1 MCVVDELAHTNVPG
15 SRHEK
20 RYQDVLELLDA
31 GIHVMTAVNIQHL
44 ETLNDAVAR
53 VTGVRV
59 RETVPDTFLD
69 RADEVINV
77 DVTVEELRNRLR
89 EGKIYRPEK
98 VEQALTNF
106 FRKGNLSTLRELAL
120 RAVADEVGEKAASY
134 RAREGLEPALIPERV
149 MVCMSSNALAPR
161 VIRTGAR
168 IAGRL
173 GSTWYAVYVE
183 TPRERPGRISRA
195 DSEALQQNIRLAES
209 LGATVVRVKADRPAD
224 GLDRVRPARGRHAR
238 HLRPERAVPLGAPL
252 ARIDDRPVPERG
264 PGRRRAG
271 RAAGRPPGRRPDVVT
286 VAPSRCE
293 RPRRPGAA
301 RRLPAVI
308 RFGRIRSSVPFR
320 DIIGHRRPLGLLS
333 RSIARGIAS
342 AEPDLLGAGGGRQAA
357 GRAGDRAG
365 AQLSLAGRLRPAT
378 VWRRTA
384 AAACAACSRIARGVH
399 PDVRT
404 IVPGDERR
412 RSRSSRC
419 GRRSTRRC
427 TGRSRD
433 GGASS

>member
-1 MCVVDELAHTNVPG
+1 MADAKVSPDALLARLKERDQARLRIYIGAAPGVGKTYAMLREAHALRAGGLDIVIGLIETYGRKDTDAQLQDLEVIPHKVIEYRGAKMDEMDVDAVLARRPQIVVVDELAHTNVPG

-20 RYQDVLELLDA
+20 RYEDVLDILNA

-89 EGKIYRPEK
+89 QGKIYKPEK

-161 VIRTGAR
+161 VLRTGAR

-173 GSTWYAVYVE
+173 GAKWYAVYVE
-183 TPRERPGRISRA
+183 TPKERPGRIDPH
-195 DSEALQQNIRLAES
+195 DSEALQQNIKLAES
-209 LGATVVRVKADRPAD
+209 LGATVVKVRAEDPSE
-224 GLDRVRPARGRHAR
+224 GLIAFAQREGITHVIFGQSARSRWEILWRGSTLNRFLGTVRDAAVQV
-238 HLRPERAVPLGAPL
+238 VPL
-252 ARIDDRPVPERG
+252 
-264 PGRRRAG
+264 
-271 RAAGRPPGRRPDVVT
+271 DV
-286 VAPSRCE
+286 
-293 RPRRPGAA
+293 G
-301 RRLPAVI
+301 
-308 RFGRIRSSVPFR
+308 
-320 DIIGHRRPLGLLS
+320 
-333 RSIARGIAS
+333 
-342 AEPDLLGAGGGRQAA
+342 
-357 GRAGDRAG
+357 
-365 AQLSLAGRLRPAT
+365 
-378 VWRRTA
+378 
-384 AAACAACSRIARGVH
+384 
-399 PDVRT
+399 
-404 IVPGDERR
+404 
-412 RSRSSRC
+412 
-419 GRRSTRRC
+419 
-427 TGRSRD
+427 
-433 GGASS
+433 